1 MKRYKQLFQ
10 EMSVDD
16 LRQKVT
22 TLYDKYKFKY
32 SKQSVIVTKIAKE
45 LSEPENEILAI
56 LQTMESKITNK

>member
-1 MKRYKQLFQ
+1 MKRYNPIFQ

-32 SKQSVIVTKIAKE
+32 SKQSIIVAKIAKE

-56 LQTMESKITNK
+56 LQTMESNTNK